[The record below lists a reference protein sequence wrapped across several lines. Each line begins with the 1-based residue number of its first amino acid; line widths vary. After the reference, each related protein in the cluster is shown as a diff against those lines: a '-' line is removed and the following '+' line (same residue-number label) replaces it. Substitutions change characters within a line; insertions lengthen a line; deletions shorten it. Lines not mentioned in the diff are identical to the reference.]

1 MGKDPDYIRRW
12 LINAGGA
19 SMLAEAL
26 PDAAAQAVPEAGRTG
41 EAARAAEA
49 TQVAE
54 GAQTAGGMQP
64 AAGAPAAIS
73 PITTALAA
81 YVADTLDR
89 ELPMAVVARTKMH
102 IIDTIAA
109 IVSGSRLKPGQFA
122 ARYVDSLG
130 GKPQATVFGTRI
142 VTSTVNAAFANG
154 MAGHADETD
163 DTNPVG
169 PFHAG
174 CGVVSAAWA
183 MAELKGRSGNDVLRA
198 ITLGYDVG
206 ARLIVALGGT
216 RHNPSCL
223 TNTFAATATCAALLR
238 LDSRQVRHAFSY
250 AGQQASGIGYWD
262 RDLEHI
268 EKAFDFGAMGA
279 RNAVTAATM
288 VAMGSTA
295 VDDPFSG
302 SPNILSVLGQ
312 KPAPEALIAEL
323 GGRYEVF
330 NTTIKKWTVGL
341 PLQSVLDSMAVLLQ
355 DRAVR
360 VDNIK
365 HVAVEVASGD
375 VHIVDNNPIPDLCL
389 QHLVALTIVD
399 DGATFTNVHDASRM
413 HDPRVLAI
421 RKRVELV
428 PSDELQA
435 ATPAH
440 QTIVRIE
447 TLDGRNLVQRTSLVR
462 GTARNP
468 MDVTEVQ
475 SKARELMTPVLG
487 AGRANE
493 VIATVDG
500 FEHVGPVVKLRR
512 LLQA

>member
-1 MGKDPDYIRRW
+1 MSQDPDYIRRW
-12 LINAGGA
+12 LINVGGGA
-19 SMLAEAL
+19 MLVSTL
-26 PDAAAQAVPEAGRTG
+26 SSS
-41 EAARAAEA
+41 ARAAEGASGA
-49 TQVAE
+49 TVGAAE
-54 GAQTAGGMQP
+54 GAAQSTPVSPVTA
-64 AAGAPAAIS
+64 
-73 PITTALAA
+73 TLAA
-81 YVADTLDR
+81 YVAGTLDR
-89 ELPMAVVARTKMH
+89 DLPAPVLARTKLH
-102 IIDTIAA
+102 ILDTIAA

-130 GKPQATVFGTRI
+130 GRPQATVIGTHI
-142 VTSTVNAAFANG
+142 VTSAVNAAFANG

-174 CGVVSAAWA
+174 CGVVPAALA
-183 MAELKGRSGNDVLRA
+183 TAELKGLTGNDVLRSV
-198 ITLGYDVG
+198 TLGYDVG
-206 ARLIVALGGT
+206 ARLIQALGGT

-223 TNTFAATATCAALLR
+223 TNTIAATATCAALLR
-238 LDSRQVRHAFSY
+238 LEPRQVRHAFSY

-279 RNAVTAATM
+279 RNAITAATL

-302 SPNILSVLGQ
+302 SPNILTTLGE
-312 KPAPEALIAEL
+312 KPVPEALIAEL
-323 GGRYEVF
+323 DSRFEVF

-341 PLQSVLDSMAVLLQ
+341 PLQSVLDSMAALLQ

-360 VDNIK
+360 PGNIK
-365 HVAVEVASGD
+365 HVAVEVSTGD
-375 VHIVDNNPIPDLCL
+375 IHIVDNNPIPDLCL

-399 DGATFTNVHDASRM
+399 GGATFANVHDVGRM
-413 HDPRVLAI
+413 NDPKVLAV
-421 RKRVELV
+421 RKLVEII
-428 PSDELQA
+428 PSQELQA
-435 ATPAH
+435 ATPPH

-447 TLDGRNLVQRTSLVR
+447 TTDGRTLSQRTTVVR

-468 MDVTEVQ
+468 MDAKEVEA
-475 SKARELMTPVLG
+475 KARELMTPVLG
-487 AGRANE
+487 AARASE
-493 VIATVDG
+493 VITGVG
-500 FEHVGPVVKLRR
+500 NFERFGQVSRLRR